1 MRLRSFRSY
10 RVVARPL
17 STDKCISVFMRYRFV
32 SGSPDFHNFGDSPT
46 HIANVPVSNALRD
59 LKLLFERVEANL
71 GQRQQSQSVADV
83 LRETKRDHSPT
94 HCQACANRSKWMA
107 INHYSF
113 ALLIAQSYRQV
124 LMICY
129 RF

>member
-32 SGSPDFHNFGDSPT
+32 SGSPDFHNFGDLPT

-59 LKLLFERVEANL
+59 LKLLFERVEA
-71 GQRQQSQSVADV
+71 
-83 LRETKRDHSPT
+83 
-94 HCQACANRSKWMA
+94 
-107 INHYSF
+107 
-113 ALLIAQSYRQV
+113 LLASMV
-124 LMICY
+124 
-129 RF
+129 